1 MKKILV
7 FVLCITMMLSIVGC
21 SNKSAEQDLGS
32 ADNPVAGNIMPEFKT
47 QDLEGNEI
55 TQEIMKDKKITMIN
69 VWGTFCGPCIEEMPD
84 LQKIYEEYKGEDFNL
99 IGLVAD
105 VKLGSDTQ
113 EATAVVNQTGVK
125 YKNVLVNEVLNKEI
139 LSHFDY
145 VPFTI
150 FVNSEGKILD
160 TMVAGSL
167 NYEGYKSE
175 IDNLLKNEK

>member
-1 MKKILV
+1 MKKILI

-21 SNKSAEQDLGS
+21 SNKAEEQDLGS
-32 ADNPVAGNIMPEFKT
+32 DDNPVAGKVMSEFTTK
-47 QDLEGNEI
+47 DIEGNEV
-55 TQEIMKDKKITMIN
+55 TQEIFKDKKITMIN

-105 VKLGSDTQ
+105 VELGNDPK
-113 EATAVVNQTGVK
+113 EATEVVNQTGVK
-125 YKNVLVNEVLNKEI
+125 YKNILVNEVLNEEI
-139 LSHFDY
+139 LSNFDY

-150 FVNSEGKILD
+150 FVNAEGKILD

-167 NYEGYKSE
+167 SYEGYKSK
-175 IDNLLKNEK
+175 IDTLLKNEK